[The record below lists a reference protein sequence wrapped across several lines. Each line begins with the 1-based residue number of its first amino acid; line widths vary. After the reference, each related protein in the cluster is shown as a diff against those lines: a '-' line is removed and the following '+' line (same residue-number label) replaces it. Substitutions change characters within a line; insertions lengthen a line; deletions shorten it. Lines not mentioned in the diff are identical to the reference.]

1 MTDRDVFSRLA
12 ALKQEKVEVCLATIV
27 EAAGSTPRE
36 VGAKMLVCADGTTF
50 GSVGGGCGERQ
61 VKTVALRS
69 LLTTRAPELVEV
81 DLTDDL
87 GTRGGDVCGGR
98 MWIFVE
104 PC

>member
-1 MTDRDVFSRLA
+1 MTDREVFERLEQ
-12 ALKQEKVEVCLATIV
+12 LREKDVEVCLATIV

-36 VGAKMLVCADGTTF
+36 VGAKMVVRADGATYGT
-50 GSVGGGCGERQ
+50 VGGGCGERQ
-61 VKTVALRS
+61 VKTAALRC
-69 LLTTRAPELVEV
+69 LLGGGQPELVEV

-104 PC
+104 RW